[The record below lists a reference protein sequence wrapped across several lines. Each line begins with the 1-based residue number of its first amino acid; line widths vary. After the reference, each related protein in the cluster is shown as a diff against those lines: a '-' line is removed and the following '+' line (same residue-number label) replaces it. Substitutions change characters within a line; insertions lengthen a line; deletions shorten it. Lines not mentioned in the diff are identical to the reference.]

1 MEWNGTEKGGTNE
14 ARIGEG
20 DALAIVMMFRQCRTK
35 AISTHL
41 AILLLLLARRCYWS
55 ASIHGTVGVLCFLLR
70 WL

>member
-1 MEWNGTEKGGTNE
+1 MEWNRTEKGGTNE
-14 ARIGEG
+14 ARIGER
-20 DALAIVMMFRQCRTK
+20 ALAIVMLFRHCLAK

-55 ASIHGTVGVLCFLLR
+55 TCIHSPVGVLRFLLR